1 MTADA
6 TRPATKRVAM
16 AMRRAL
22 ARRRAA
28 LGRAPLVLAVSG
40 GADSMAMLLA
50 CAEIG
55 ARVRSRL
62 VVAHYAHGLRPTA
75 DRRER
80 ALVRRHAER
89 LGLPFV
95 AGAGRTA
102 PDEAAARD
110 ARYGFLAEVAAERGA
125 SAVLTA
131 HTQDDQAE
139 TVLLRLARGAGLRGA
154 AAIREL
160 SSRIVPSIPPPFLG
174 EGQGRGQGRHATPP
188 PNLREGHHFTPPP
201 FLGEEQGRPLTLLR
215 PLLAVSRADTEAVC
229 AEAGVAPARD
239 ASNRTLRYARNRVRL
254 RVLRELA
261 ALNPDV
267 RAALAAFAERA
278 AEDDALLDRIA
289 RDAVAGCEER
299 TPEGVSWPKAE
310 LRRLPAPLLARVIES
325 AWRDLHGDGATLG
338 RRKLAQAAA
347 VVARGGEAS
356 LGRHSR
362 LVVDAGERARIV
374 VEGG

>member
-22 ARRRAA
+22 ARRRGA

-110 ARYGFLAEVAAERGA
+110 ARYGFLAEVAAEQGA

-160 SSRIVPSIPPPFLG
+160 SSRPVPLTPLPSLG
-174 EGQGRGQGRHATPP
+174 EGQGRGQEEGRHTTPP
-188 PNLREGHHFTPPP
+188 PL
-201 FLGEEQGRPLTLLR
+201 LGEEQGRPLTLLR

-261 ALNPDV
+261 ALNPGV

-278 AEDDALLDRIA
+278 AEDDALLDSIA

-356 LGRHSR
+356 LGRSSR
-362 LVVDAGERARIV
+362 LVVDAGERARIL

>member
-1 MTADA
+1 MTAAA

-22 ARRRAA
+22 ARRRGA

-95 AGAGRTA
+95 SGAGRTA

-110 ARYGFLAEVAAERGA
+110 ARYGFLAEVAAEQGA

-160 SSRIVPSIPPPFLG
+160 SSRITPPPFLG
-174 EGQGRGQGRHATPP
+174 EGQGRGRA
-188 PNLREGHHFTPPP
+188 
-201 FLGEEQGRPLTLLR
+201 LTLLR
-215 PLLAVSRADTEAVC
+215 PFLAVSRADTEAVC

-299 TPEGVSWPKAE
+299 TLEGVSWPKAE

-347 VVARGGEAS
+347 VVARGGEVS

-362 LVVDAGERARIV
+362 LVVDAGERARIL
-374 VEGG
+374 VENGVG